1 MHVVSNT
8 SPLSNL
14 AVIRRLD
21 LLRERY
27 GRVTIP
33 AEAWSELSALRHAD
47 ALASQQQAVADGWLR
62 VETPAVP
69 LAFPIPLD
77 PGESAAI
84 SLAVSSE
91 ADLLLIDELKGR
103 SVARGLGLV
112 IGGLLGELLHAR
124 LSGRILSLA
133 AEIQRLRSEA
143 GFFVGGDIERFLL
156 SHAGE

>member
-14 AVIRRLD
+14 AVIRHLD

-33 AEAWSELSALRHAD
+33 GEVWNELSALRHAD
-47 ALASQQQAVADGWLR
+47 ALASLKQAVTDGWLR
-62 VETPAVP
+62 VETLQAP
-69 LAFPIPLD
+69 LAFPVPLD
-77 PGESAAI
+77 PGECAAI

-103 SVARGLGLV
+103 SVARSLGLV
-112 IGGLLGELLHAR
+112 IGGLLGELLYAR
-124 LSGRILSLA
+124 LSGRIPSLA
-133 AEIQRLRSEA
+133 AVIRRLRSEA

-156 SHAGE
+156 SQAGE